1 MTRIISYGSETRKKH
16 KKPEEGAG
24 REENSVNSFML
35 SLRNLKNTLVGM
47 HWRSSL
53 NLGYKLP
60 TSRKDSQE
68 EQELPAGIRLLKGSE
83 D

>member
-1 MTRIISYGSETRKKH
+1 MTRIISYGSETRKKP
-16 KKPEEGAG
+16 KKPGEGVG
-24 REENSVNSFML
+24 REENSLNSFML
-35 SLRNLKNTLVGM
+35 SLRNLKNTLGM
-47 HWRSSL
+47 RWWSSL

-60 TSRKDSQE
+60 TSRKGSQE